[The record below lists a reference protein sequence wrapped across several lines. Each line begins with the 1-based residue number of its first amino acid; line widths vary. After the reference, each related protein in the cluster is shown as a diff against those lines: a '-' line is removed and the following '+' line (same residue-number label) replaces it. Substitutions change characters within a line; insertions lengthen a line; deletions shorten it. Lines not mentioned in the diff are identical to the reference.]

1 MAMKLL
7 AKEAKLRSARFI
19 LPARTYTVAELMQ
32 ISGMT
37 RQQVS
42 YWSKL
47 NIVVPSI
54 SQQSES
60 MGPGFKSLYAVTD
73 VIEGLIVSE
82 LRRSGFS
89 LQAIRKV
96 VSRLKSERIELYES
110 APFLLTDGRSVYYAY
125 SDQEVVDLLRAHRQQ
140 LLLLSIEEQLEKVP
154 DIRKAA

>member
-1 MAMKLL
+1 MRTLT
-7 AKEAKLRSARFI
+7 KEGTLRSARFI
-19 LPARTYTVAELMQ
+19 LPARTYTVFELMN
-32 ISGMT
+32 ITGMT

-47 NIVVPSI
+47 GIVTPGI

-60 MGPGFKSLYAVTD
+60 TGPGYKSLYAVTD

-96 VSRLKSERIELYES
+96 VARLKAEGIELYES

-125 SDQEVVDLLRAHRQQ
+125 SDKEVVDLLRAHRQQ
-140 LLLLSIEEQLEKVP
+140 LLLLSLEEQLGKVP

>member
-1 MAMKLL
+1 MKSITNEVNLH
-7 AKEAKLRSARFI
+7 SARFI
-19 LPARTYTVAELMQ
+19 LPARTYNVVELMN
-32 ISGMT
+32 ITGMT

-42 YWSKL
+42 YWAKL
-47 NIVVPSI
+47 GIVVPSI
-54 SQQSES
+54 SHHAES
-60 MGPGFKSLYAVTD
+60 TGSGFKSLYAVTD

-82 LRRSGFS
+82 LRKCGFS

-96 VSRLKSERIELYES
+96 ADRLKSEGIDLYES

-140 LLLLSIEEQLEKVP
+140 LLLLSLEEQLVKVP

>member
-1 MAMKLL
+1 MKMK
-7 AKEAKLRSARFI
+7 AFTNEGKLHSARFI

-32 ISGMT
+32 ITKMT

-42 YWSKL
+42 YWAKL
-47 NIVVPSI
+47 GIVVPSI
-54 SQQSES
+54 SKHAETA
-60 MGPGFKSLYAVTD
+60 GHGYRSLYGVTD

-89 LQAIRKV
+89 LQAIRKAV
-96 VSRLKSERIELYES
+96 DRLKAEGIELYES

-125 SDQEVVDLLRAHRQQ
+125 SSQEVVDLLRAHRQQ
-140 LLLLSIEEQLEKVP
+140 LLLLSLEEQLEKVP

>member
-1 MAMKLL
+1 MAMKPLTHNR
-7 AKEAKLRSARFI
+7 KLRTRFI
-19 LPARTYTVAELMQ
+19 LPARTYTVADLMQ
-32 ISGMT
+32 VTGMT

-42 YWSKL
+42 YWAKL
-47 NIVVPSI
+47 AIVLPSI
-54 SQQSES
+54 SQQSETS
-60 MGPGFKSLYAVTD
+60 GSGYKSLYAVTD
-73 VIEGLIVSE
+73 VIEGLIVAE

-96 VSRLKSERIELYES
+96 VQRLKREGIDLYES

-140 LLLLSIEEQLEKVP
+140 LLLVSIEEQLEKVP

>member
-1 MAMKLL
+1 MTMK
-7 AKEAKLRSARFI
+7 AFTEKGKLRSARFI

-32 ISGMT
+32 ITGMT

-42 YWSKL
+42 YWAKL
-47 NIVVPSI
+47 GIVVPGI
-54 SQQSES
+54 SQQAES
-60 MGPGFKSLYAVTD
+60 AGPGYKSLYGVTD

-89 LQAIRKV
+89 LQSIRKV
-96 VSRLKSERIELYES
+96 VDRLKAEGIELYES

-125 SDQEVVDLLRAHRQQ
+125 SDKEVVDLLRAHRQQ
-140 LLLLSIEEQLEKVP
+140 LLLLSLEEQLIKVP

>member
-1 MAMKLL
+1 MDMKSLRV
-7 AKEAKLRSARFI
+7 EGQLRSARFI
-19 LPARTYTVAELMQ
+19 LPARTYSVAELMQ
-32 ISGMT
+32 ITGMT

-42 YWSKL
+42 YWAKL
-47 NIVVPSI
+47 EIVVPSI
-54 SQQSES
+54 SQHSQS
-60 MGPGFKSLYAVTD
+60 MGSGFKSLYAVTD

-96 VSRLKSERIELYES
+96 VERLKSEGIELYES

>member
-1 MAMKLL
+1 MRSLRNDGKLH
-7 AKEAKLRSARFI
+7 SARFI

-42 YWSKL
+42 YWARL
-47 NIVVPSI
+47 GIVVPSI
-54 SQQSES
+54 SQQAETS
-60 MGPGFKSLYAVTD
+60 GPGYKSLYAVTD

-96 VSRLKSERIELYES
+96 VDRLKSERIELYES
-110 APFLLTDGRSVYYAY
+110 APFLLTDGHSVYYAY

-140 LLLLSIEEQLEKVP
+140 LLLLSLEEQLVKVP

>member
-1 MAMKLL
+1 MKTIS
-7 AKEAKLRSARFI
+7 KEGKLHSVRFI

-42 YWSKL
+42 YWARL
-47 NIVVPSI
+47 GIVVPSI
-54 SQQSES
+54 SQQAAI
-60 MGPGFKSLYAVTD
+60 MGPGYKSLYAVTD
-73 VIEGLIVSE
+73 VIEGLIVAE

-96 VSRLKSERIELYES
+96 VDRLKSEGIELYES
-110 APFLLTDGRSVYYAY
+110 APFLLTDGQSVYYAY

-140 LLLLSIEEQLEKVP
+140 LLLLSLEEQLEKVP